1 MKLKFWIGAT
11 VSVGLLVFLFSKVDF
26 RTLWAVMKAADPV
39 YVAAATVINLVFFG
53 VRAVRWRYLLA
64 PVKKDVPIG
73 GLLSATM
80 IGFMANN
87 VLPARL
93 GEVVRAYAI
102 GHRESLPASSAF
114 ASIVVERL
122 FDSMSVLLLLVYV
135 LVFLPPQVA
144 GGEAAAAI
152 RKAGII
158 SLVAYI
164 ALVAVIVALVM
175 APERFTRMVRA
186 ACGIFSGSLAEK
198 AGAMAEK
205 FAHGLGVVKDPRL
218 LLLIL
223 FYSALHWAPLF
234 IPIWLLFKAF
244 GYGYGVYISIFFLV
258 ATCFSV
264 ALPST
269 PGFVGTFEAAGAGA
283 MMLLGMGKVQALGFT
298 LLAHM
303 TNFIPVTLIG
313 LIFLWKE
320 NLSLGGLKEAEAE
333 LTR

>member
-1 MKLKFWIGAT
+1 MKFKFWLGTII
-11 VSVGLLVFLFSKVDF
+11 SIGLLVFLFSKVDF
-26 RTLWAVMKAADPV
+26 RTLWAVMRAADPL
-39 YVAAATVINLVFFG
+39 YVTAAIVTNIFFFG

-64 PVKKDVPIG
+64 PVKKNVPVG
-73 GLLSATM
+73 ALFSATM

-93 GEVVRAYAI
+93 GEVVRAHAL
-102 GHRESLPASSAF
+102 GRRGNLSTSSVF

-135 LVFLPPQVA
+135 LAFLPPQVA

-158 SLVAYI
+158 SLGAYFV
-164 ALVAVIVALVM
+164 LVAVIVALVM

-186 ACGIFSGSLAEK
+186 ACGIFSYGLAEK
-198 AGAMAEK
+198 AGAMAGK
-205 FAHGLGVVKDPRL
+205 FAHGLSVVKDPRL

-234 IPIWLLFKAF
+234 VPIWLLFKAF
-244 GYGYGVYISIFFLV
+244 GYGYGVYVSIFFLV

-283 MMLLGMGKVQALGFT
+283 MMLLGMGKEQALGFT

-303 TNFIPVTLIG
+303 VNFIPVTLIG
-313 LIFLWKE
+313 FIYLWKE

-333 LTR
+333 VTR